1 MTEQAT
7 PAAVEADTT
16 RAEDEPLPFLS
27 NFQDIFLSVGI
38 IIFLVGISILTGSIG
53 VRLADGA
60 GSPFFVMAA
69 ISGAVLAVVWA
80 LSEVIVRRRRRI
92 LPGIIL
98 CIAFMGLSFSILTN
112 VYTGI
117 VGEDVMERL
126 DDAEWVGPQEFPEGE
141 EITHES
147 LRWATNTVRDALPA
161 PVRFFIIIAPLF
173 MLGAAFVYY
182 RRFRLPFASATVGAA
197 AVGLLFCEAFYLS
210 PYDTIRFLPTVIF
223 LSGLLLLIAGVLY
236 DMRDPQRVTRW
247 SGNGFWL
254 HFFAAPLVLTG
265 ALTIAAQ
272 GFAFDFPAMEG
283 NNIDFFAKRFSP
295 RQSVIT
301 LIVIA
306 VFAVISLLLNR
317 RALLV
322 AGLLSAGI
330 AIGVIVKAIGLGGAE
345 VAAVTLIVL
354 GGGILLLGLGWHTA
368 RMALLTFVPNSGVW
382 RRVFPRETIDG

>member
-1 MTEQAT
+1 M
-7 PAAVEADTT
+7 
-16 RAEDEPLPFLS
+16 
-27 NFQDIFLSVGI
+27 
-38 IIFLVGISILTGSIG
+38 
-53 VRLADGA
+53 
-60 GSPFFVMAA
+60 
-69 ISGAVLAVVWA
+69 
-80 LSEVIVRRRRRI
+80 
-92 LPGIIL
+92 
-98 CIAFMGLSFSILTN
+98 
-112 VYTGI
+112 
-117 VGEDVMERL
+117 
-126 DDAEWVGPQEFPEGE
+126 
-141 EITHES
+141 
-147 LRWATNTVRDALPA
+147 
-161 PVRFFIIIAPLF
+161 
-173 MLGAAFVYY
+173 
-182 RRFRLPFASATVGAA
+182 GAA